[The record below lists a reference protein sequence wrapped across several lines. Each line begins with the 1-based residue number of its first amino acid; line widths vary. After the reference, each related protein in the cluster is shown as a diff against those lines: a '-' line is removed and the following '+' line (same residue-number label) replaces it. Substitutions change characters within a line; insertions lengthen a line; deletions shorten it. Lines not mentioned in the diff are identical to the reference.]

1 MSRTVGVFDIS
12 KRINCI
18 PWVGIKGVTVSS
30 DVTLVNISTPLYNII
45 MLAKFVFLS
54 AVLAA
59 VHATGVL
66 VSTGVSTTT
75 RREDGNGNYGFSYEI
90 VDANGASNSR
100 SEIGDAHGNKQGN
113 YHLIDTDGRARRVDY
128 IADKGGFRAVVKTN
142 EPGTAKSA
150 PAAAVIDSPYQ
161 GPVAPEVPV
170 AVPVAQPAPVVVQP
184 VAHPAPVIQEPIAH
198 PAPVVVTPVA
208 QPAKVIVHPVPNP
221 ISSTFTITHT
231 VPVVQQQVVPVVQ
244 QQVIAVPTRSIVVN
258 HGLYGFGHPG
268 FRSGIIGYNP
278 LKGYPL
284 IR

>member
-1 MSRTVGVFDIS
+1 
-12 KRINCI
+12 
-18 PWVGIKGVTVSS
+18 
-30 DVTLVNISTPLYNII
+30 
-45 MLAKFVFLS
+45 MLAKVVILS

-59 VHATGVL
+59 VHATGTF

-75 RREDGNGNYGFSYEI
+75 RRQDSNGNYGFSYEI

-128 IADKGGFRAVVKTN
+128 IADQGGFRAVVKTN

-150 PAAAVIDSPYQ
+150 PAGAVIDSPYQ

-170 AVPVAQPAPVVVQP
+170 VAQPTVVVAEPVAHPAPVVQEP
-184 VAHPAPVIQEPIAH
+184 ISHPAPVIQEPVAH
-198 PAPVVVTPVA
+198 PAPVVLPPA
-208 QPAKVIVHPVPNP
+208 QVIVHPVPNP
-221 ISSTFTITHT
+221 VSSTFTITHA
-231 VPVVQQQVVPVVQ
+231 VPVVQQQVV
-244 QQVIAVPTRSIVVN
+244 AVPTRGIIVN
-258 HGLYGFGHPG
+258 NGLYGFGLHG
-268 FRSGIIGYNP
+268 LRSGIISYNS

>member
-1 MSRTVGVFDIS
+1 MLS
-12 KRINCI
+12 K
-18 PWVGIKGVTVSS
+18 V
-30 DVTLVNISTPLYNII
+30 
-45 MLAKFVFLS
+45 VFLS

-59 VHATGVL
+59 VHATGVF

-75 RREDGNGNYGFSYEI
+75 RRQDSNGNYGFSYEI

-150 PAAAVIDSPYQ
+150 PAGAVIDSPYQ

-170 AVPVAQPAPVVVQP
+170 VVAEPVAHPAPVVQEP
-184 VAHPAPVIQEPIAH
+184 ISHPAPVIQEPVAH
-198 PAPVVVTPVA
+198 PAPVVLPPAA
-208 QPAKVIVHPVPNP
+208 QPAQVIVHPVPNP
-221 ISSTFTITHT
+221 VSSTFTITHT
-231 VPVVQQQVVPVVQ
+231 VPVVRQQVV
-244 QQVIAVPTRSIVVN
+244 AVPTRGIIVN
-258 HGLYGFGHPG
+258 HGLYGFGLPG
-268 FRSGIIGYNP
+268 LRSGIISYNS